1 MSLFEA
7 IALHV
12 YNDSEF
18 QKPIRHYALNRLQEE
33 PPLDKDEDEDEARSF
48 RACVAA
54 MRQGLWIS
62 ELAEPLFGALAE
74 ILNIQLTISQCNEAE
89 GRLRH
94 TTYGNE
100 GTPIHLLRVQ
110 ENRFTLVEEEACSL
124 SPRS

>member
-18 QKPIRHYALNRLQEE
+18 QKPIRYYAMNRLQEE
-33 PPLDKDEDEDEARSF
+33 PPLDKDEDEARSF

-54 MRQGLWIS
+54 MRQEGLWIS

-74 ILNIQLTISQCNEAE
+74 ILNIQLTITQYDETE
-89 GRLRH
+89 GRLRR
-94 TTYGNE
+94 TTYGTQ
-100 GTPIHLLRVQ
+100 GTPLHLLRVQ
-110 ENRFTLVEEEACSL
+110 ENRFTLVEDACSP

>member
-1 MSLFEA
+1 MSLFEV

-12 YNDSEF
+12 YKDSEF

-33 PPLDKDEDEDEARSF
+33 PPLDKDEDEARF
-48 RACVAA
+48 FHACVAA
-54 MRQGLWIS
+54 MRQEGLWIS
-62 ELAEPLFGALAE
+62 ELAEPLFGAVAE
-74 ILNIQLTISQCNEAE
+74 LLDIQLTITQYDEAE

-100 GTPIHLLRVQ
+100 GTPLHLLRVQ
-110 ENRFTLVEEEACSL
+110 ENRFTLVEEACSL